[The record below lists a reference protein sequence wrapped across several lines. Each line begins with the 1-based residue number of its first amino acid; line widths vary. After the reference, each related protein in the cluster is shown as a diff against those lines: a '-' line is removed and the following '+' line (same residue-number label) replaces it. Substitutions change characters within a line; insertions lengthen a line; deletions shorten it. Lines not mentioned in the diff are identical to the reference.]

1 MSSILIGYCPI
12 VTIEITQFCNVY
24 TAIEIGY
31 SLEILHNQISNEEI
45 WLCEL
50 RFQSP
55 QANQQGLLKPFW
67 FQNKGWQSLG
77 LAILR
82 VLIYWQVQAHVSRM
96 SGNHERWYQD

>member
-1 MSSILIGYCPI
+1 MFSVFSLSEAMSSILIGYSPI
-12 VTIEITQFCNVY
+12 VTICNVY

-67 FQNKGWQSLG
+67 FQNKG
-77 LAILR
+77 
-82 VLIYWQVQAHVSRM
+82 
-96 SGNHERWYQD
+96 